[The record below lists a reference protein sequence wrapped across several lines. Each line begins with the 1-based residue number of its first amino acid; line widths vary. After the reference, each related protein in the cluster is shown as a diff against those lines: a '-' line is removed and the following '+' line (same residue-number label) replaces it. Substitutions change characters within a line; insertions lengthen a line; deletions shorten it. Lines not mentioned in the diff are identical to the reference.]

1 MLAADAASLM
11 DPRLGAATLQD
22 TRTMLRPYTLDHLPL
37 IGRTAEPSVLLA
49 TATYRCGVL
58 LAPRLAQLVA
68 DEITAPG
75 SLNAHPYRALRPIP
89 APCIDVVLAD
99 GAAKGLLEH
108 VLQGG
113 GHFPPAQQDE
123 FASFAALVLRALLD
137 EDSKAGTARGGCGNG
152 PWSSRPYE
160 ETAEKVTAAGGL
172 GIPVRTDHSCPG
184 EVRVLVDQIAAEQD
198 GQLDILVNSVWGGD
212 PLTDWEHP
220 LWEQDLDTGLR
231 LIRQAVETHVIT
243 SRFALPLMV
252 ARGSGLVVEVTDG
265 NTARYR
271 GSFFY
276 DLAKSAVIR
285 LAVAQAVELKA
296 HGIAAVAITPGF
308 LRSEAM
314 LEGFGVTEANWRDG
328 AAKDPNFARSETPA
342 YLGRAVAA
350 LAADPDIMAKTGR
363 ALATW
368 GLYKEYGFTDA
379 DGTQPDWPAHWANA
393 LEEEYGPLGDPL

>member
-1 MLAADAASLM
+1 MTNDARALAGKVALVAGGTRGGGRGIAVE
-11 DPRLGAATLQD
+11 LGAAGATVYVTGRSSTAGRSD
-22 TRTMLRPYTLDHLPL
+22 MGRPET
-37 IGRTAEPSVLLA
+37 I
-49 TATYRCGVL
+49 
-58 LAPRLAQLVA
+58 
-68 DEITAPG
+68 
-75 SLNAHPYRALRPIP
+75 
-89 APCIDVVLAD
+89 
-99 GAAKGLLEH
+99 
-108 VLQGG
+108 
-113 GHFPPAQQDE
+113 
-123 FASFAALVLRALLD
+123 
-137 EDSKAGTARGGCGNG
+137 
-152 PWSSRPYE
+152 E
-160 ETAEKVTAAGGL
+160 ETAEMVTAAGGL
-172 GIPVRTDHSCPG
+172 GIPVRTDHSRPD
-184 EVRVLVDQIAAEQD
+184 EVRALADRIAAEQD

-212 PLTDWEHP
+212 PLADWEHP
-220 LWEQDLDTGLR
+220 LWEQDLDTGLQ
-231 LIRQAVETHVIT
+231 LLRQAVETHVIT

-285 LAVAQAVELKA
+285 LAVAQAAELTT

-328 AAKDPNFARSETPA
+328 AAKDPNFARSETPT

-350 LAADPDIMAKTGR
+350 LAADPNIMDKSGQ

-379 DGTQPDWPAHWANA
+379 DGSQPDWSAHWAKT